1 MQVVE
6 ETAPVEP
13 VEPEVVQV
21 ATDIGELEVEVPGT
35 DGALALEGE
44 PVEAEP
50 LVENATIEEVPA
62 QAEADAPQA
71 ELTEEV
77 APAEEAGAASQPDTA
92 PAEEVGGDIAAP
104 DAVATDTVPTD
115 AAAADAEPAVP
126 DAISAPEEV

>member
-6 ETAPVEP
+6 ETAPIEP

-50 LVENATIEEVPA
+50 
-62 QAEADAPQA
+62 
-71 ELTEEV
+71 
-77 APAEEAGAASQPDTA
+77 
-92 PAEEVGGDIAAP
+92 
-104 DAVATDTVPTD
+104 
-115 AAAADAEPAVP
+115 
-126 DAISAPEEV
+126 

>member
-1 MQVVE
+1 M
-6 ETAPVEP
+6 
-13 VEPEVVQV
+13 
-21 ATDIGELEVEVPGT
+21 
-35 DGALALEGE
+35 
-44 PVEAEP
+44 
-50 LVENATIEEVPA
+50 
-62 QAEADAPQA
+62 
-71 ELTEEV
+71 